1 MIIPQSKAFETLNR
15 RLNSL
20 NIWTSQSYVMNNYI
34 RQRENSNFC
43 DSNSDISQR
52 SVSQSKLHFQELI
65 NHFKAVSE
73 EDEYSSD
80 MIRLDHGANNKSLLL
95 GSFLDGIDEDKQEIV
110 TPISPMNEAINEEME
125 SPNDSS
131 SVILKDSGSLP
142 FNRNVSDKLKK

>member
-1 MIIPQSKAFETLNR
+1 
-15 RLNSL
+15 
-20 NIWTSQSYVMNNYI
+20 
-34 RQRENSNFC
+34 
-43 DSNSDISQR
+43 
-52 SVSQSKLHFQELI
+52 
-65 NHFKAVSE
+65 
-73 EDEYSSD
+73 

-125 SPNDSS
+125 SPNDNS